1 MLILKL
7 ALVVFG
13 IILPYLPNSV
23 GILSKL
29 DYCMCLQ
36 FFLNLLSGS
45 MIFKQAICVINL
57 MIYNHVA
64 T

>member
-1 MLILKL
+1 MLILKP

-29 DYCMCLQ
+29 DYFMCLQ
-36 FFLNLLSGS
+36 FF
-45 MIFKQAICVINL
+45 K
-57 MIYNHVA
+57 IYYLDP
-64 T
+64 